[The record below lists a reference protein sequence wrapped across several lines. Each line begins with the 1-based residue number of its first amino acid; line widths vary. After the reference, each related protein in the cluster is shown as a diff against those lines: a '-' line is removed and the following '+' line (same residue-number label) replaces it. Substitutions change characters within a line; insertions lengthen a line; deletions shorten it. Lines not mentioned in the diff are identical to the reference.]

1 MSNQSR
7 SVLGRLLGV
16 VVGTFGMVGLAVG
29 EPAGKPVMRDAATQE
44 QLVAILRNEKLNDPM
59 KKMEPAAGGDPSVV
73 NRPRD
78 LLSESDIL
86 CFDGI
91 ATLVPKRAILLSPQN
106 LADRVGFKPGSKIL
120 SWVDFYAK
128 NRGWITTV
136 EVSRTQ
142 AEGNLALPE
151 ETQKQM
157 AKCGNLVVATYQ
169 GGPISVLPPKV
180 PEPKVPEPT
189 VPAAKP

>member
-16 VVGTFGMVGLAVG
+16 VVGMFGMVGLAVG

-44 QLVAILRNEKLNDPM
+44 QLVAILRQEKLNDPM
-59 KKMEPAAGGDPSVV
+59 KNMAPATGEDPSVV

-78 LLSESDIL
+78 LLSDSDIL

-106 LADRVGFKPGSKIL
+106 LADRVGFKPGAKIL
-120 SWVDFYAK
+120 SWVDFYAR

-157 AKCGNLVVATYQ
+157 AKGGNLVVATYQ
-169 GGPISVLPPKV
+169 GGPISVLPLKA
-180 PEPKVPEPT
+180 PEPT
-189 VPAAKP
+189 VPAPNVSAKP